1 MSSESKTNKPGIL
14 PVPREWCTKEGRSPI
29 AAFVNSVH
37 PVSDALL
44 NHIDA
49 LCFSHTIQKG
59 KLLLKAG
66 EICHHLYF
74 IRKGVFRGF
83 VKEGSKEI
91 TTWITAENEIIAS
104 IRGIEQQL
112 PSVENI
118 QAIED
123 SELVG
128 GSFEQLQFLYDNY
141 PEMNIVSRKLLT
153 QYYADAEE
161 RAYICRL
168 TNATSRYNHF
178 MSTKGQLVNRIPL
191 RFIASY
197 LGMTLETLSRTR
209 SKMR

>member
-1 MSSESKTNKPGIL
+1 MSSESNANKHGLL

-29 AAFVNSVH
+29 AAFVNYVH
-37 PVSDALL
+37 PVSQALL
-44 NHIDA
+44 NYIDTH
-49 LCFSHTIQKG
+49 CFSHTIEKG

-66 EICHHLYF
+66 DVCHHLYF
-74 IRKGVFRGF
+74 VRKGVFRGF

-104 IRGIEQQL
+104 IRGIEHQL
-112 PSVENI
+112 PSIENI

-123 SELVG
+123 GELVG
-128 GSFEQLQFLYDNY
+128 GSFEQLQFMYDNY
-141 PEMNIVSRKLLT
+141 PEMNIVARKILS

-161 RAYICRL
+161 RAFICRL
-168 TNATSRYNHF
+168 TNANSRYNHF
-178 MSTKGQLVNRIPL
+178 ISTKGQLVNRIPL
-191 RFIASY
+191 KYIASY